1 MNKIFKIIVLSF
13 LILFILIF
21 GVFYVIK
28 DDKDICLDSGIC
40 REGLI
45 INTQYGEISINK
57 ENCIKYNWLW
67 NDEKRFCKIQS
78 E

>member
-1 MNKIFKIIVLSF
+1 MNKIFKIIILSF
-13 LILFILIF
+13 LILFILVF

-67 NDEKRFCKIQS
+67 NNEKRFCKI
-78 E
+78 ELE

>member
-67 NDEKRFCKIQS
+67 NDEKQFCKIES

>member
-28 DDKDICLDSGIC
+28 EDKDICLDSGIC

-67 NDEKRFCKIQS
+67 NDEKRFCKIES

>member
-1 MNKIFKIIVLSF
+1 MNKIFKIIALSL
-13 LILFILIF
+13 LILLILVF
-21 GVFYVIK
+21 SVFYVIK

-40 REGLI
+40 KEGLDVNI
-45 INTQYGEISINK
+45 QYGEITINK

-67 NDEKRFCKIQS
+67 NDEKRFCKIES

>member
-13 LILFILIF
+13 LILFILIL
-21 GVFYVIK
+21 GIFYVIK

-45 INTQYGEISINK
+45 INTQYGKITINK

-67 NDEKRFCKIQS
+67 NDEKRFCKIKS

>member
-21 GVFYVIK
+21 GVFYVSK

-67 NDEKRFCKIQS
+67 NNEKRFCKI
-78 E
+78 ELE

>member
-40 REGLI
+40 KEGLDV
-45 INTQYGEISINK
+45 NTQNGEITINK
-57 ENCIKYNWLW
+57 EICIKYNWLW
-67 NDEKRFCKIQS
+67 NDEKRFCKIES

>member
-67 NDEKRFCKIQS
+67 NDEKRFCKI
-78 E
+78 ELE

>member
-40 REGLI
+40 KEGLI

-67 NDEKRFCKIQS
+67 NDEKRFCKIES

>member
-13 LILFILIF
+13 LILFIF

-45 INTQYGEISINK
+45 INTQYREISINK

-67 NDEKRFCKIQS
+67 NDEKRFCKIES

>member
-1 MNKIFKIIVLSF
+1 MNKIFKIIILSF

-67 NDEKRFCKIQS
+67 NNEKRFCKI
-78 E
+78 ELE

>member
-1 MNKIFKIIVLSF
+1 MNKIFKIIILSF

-28 DDKDICLDSGIC
+28 DDKDICLDGGIC

-67 NDEKRFCKIQS
+67 NNEKRFCKI
-78 E
+78 ELE

>member
-1 MNKIFKIIVLSF
+1 MNKIFKIIILSF

-67 NDEKRFCKIQS
+67 NDEKRFCKIES

>member
-45 INTQYGEISINK
+45 INTQYREISINK

-67 NDEKRFCKIQS
+67 NDEKRFCKIES

>member
-1 MNKIFKIIVLSF
+1 MNKIFKIIILSF

-45 INTQYGEISINK
+45 INTKYGEISINK

-67 NDEKRFCKIQS
+67 NDEKRFCKIES

>member
-67 NDEKRFCKIQS
+67 NNEKRFCKI
-78 E
+78 ELE

>member
-1 MNKIFKIIVLSF
+1 MNKIFKIIILSF
-13 LILFILIF
+13 LILFILVF

-45 INTQYGEISINK
+45 INTQYGEFSINK

-67 NDEKRFCKIQS
+67 NNEKRFCKI
-78 E
+78 ELE

>member
-57 ENCIKYNWLW
+57 ENCIKYNWIW
-67 NDEKRFCKIQS
+67 NDEKRFCKIES

>member
-28 DDKDICLDSGIC
+28 NDKDICLDSGIC

-67 NDEKRFCKIQS
+67 NDEKRFCKIES

>member
-67 NDEKRFCKIQS
+67 NDEKRFCKIHS

>member
-28 DDKDICLDSGIC
+28 NDKDICLDSGIC

-45 INTQYGEISINK
+45 INTQYREISINK

-67 NDEKRFCKIQS
+67 NDEKRFCKIES

>member
-28 DDKDICLDSGIC
+28 DDKYICLDSGIC

-45 INTQYGEISINK
+45 INTQYREISINK

-67 NDEKRFCKIQS
+67 NDEKRFCKIES

>member
-1 MNKIFKIIVLSF
+1 MNKIFKIIILSF

-67 NDEKRFCKIQS
+67 NDEKRFCKI
-78 E
+78 ELE

>member
-1 MNKIFKIIVLSF
+1 MNKIFKIIVLTF

-40 REGLI
+40 RECLI

-67 NDEKRFCKIQS
+67 NDEKRFCKI
-78 E
+78 ELE

>member
-40 REGLI
+40 IEGLI

-67 NDEKRFCKIQS
+67 NDEKRFCKIES

>member
-67 NDEKRFCKIQS
+67 NDEKRFCKIES

>member
-13 LILFILIF
+13 FILFILIF

-57 ENCIKYNWLW
+57 ENCIKYNWFW

>member
-13 LILFILIF
+13 FILFILIF

>member
-28 DDKDICLDSGIC
+28 VDKDICLDSGIC

-45 INTQYGEISINK
+45 INTQYREISINK

-67 NDEKRFCKIQS
+67 NDEKRFCKIES

>member
-45 INTQYGEISINK
+45 INTQYGKISINK

-67 NDEKRFCKIQS
+67 NDEKRFCKIES

>member
-67 NDEKRFCKIQS
+67 NNEKRFCKIES